1 MNKLDQMDGDEDATL
16 TEVPISFI
24 ALEKTKVDVLQVHF

>member
-1 MNKLDQMDGDEDATL
+1 MDKQDRNDGDEDATL

-24 ALEKTKVDVLQVHF
+24 ALEKANVDVLQVHF